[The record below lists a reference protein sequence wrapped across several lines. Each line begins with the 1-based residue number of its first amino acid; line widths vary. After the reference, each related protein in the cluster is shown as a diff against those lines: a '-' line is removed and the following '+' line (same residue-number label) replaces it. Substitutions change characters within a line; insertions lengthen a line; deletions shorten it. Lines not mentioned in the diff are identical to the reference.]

1 MSGVDAPSP
10 DGKPA
15 VGISS
20 LAAEIQQH
28 AQYLDDIWTVYPGYY
43 NAAVRADLSTIE
55 NYENSLIGDYYDLNS
70 EIVQAQASAHGVY

>member
-10 DGKPA
+10 GGKPA

-43 NAAVRADLSTIE
+43 NSAVRADLSTIE